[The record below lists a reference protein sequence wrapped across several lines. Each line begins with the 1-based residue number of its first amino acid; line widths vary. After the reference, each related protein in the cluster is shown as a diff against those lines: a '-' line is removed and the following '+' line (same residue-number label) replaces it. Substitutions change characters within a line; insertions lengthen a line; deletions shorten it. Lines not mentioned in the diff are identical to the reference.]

1 MLAMPRERSPL
12 RRAAFVISEA
22 SGRPRGPGVSPI
34 VLPLYQSRRPGPVKK
49 ESIRHM
55 DQKQI
60 INQLNETLLVRYGWS
75 MDNASP
81 QQVYRGLCY
90 VVNGMLASKSAEFHR
105 KNKGKQVYYMSM
117 EFLVG
122 TSLRNNLYN
131 LGLEDLFTKALA
143 KCGVDIHDLY
153 EIEPDAG
160 LGNGGLGRLAACYMD
175 SAASLDLPMTGYSIR
190 YEFGIFKQKIVDGW
204 QVEYMDDW
212 LNMGD
217 VWLVPHEGE
226 AVEVRFGGSVHG
238 WDDNGKYR
246 IKHLDFQSVMAVP
259 NDMYISGHDSSAVN
273 PLVLWSAK
281 SPNSFDMSAFT
292 RGDYAKALEGDTM
305 AEVISKVLYPADDHL
320 EGKRLRL
327 RQQYLLVS
335 ASVQTI
341 LKKHLRDNKNLD
353 NLPDKVSI
361 HINDTHPALCVPELM
376 RLLID
381 EYGYSWDRAW
391 DITCRTLSY
400 TNHTVMSEALERWS
414 VDLFQQLLPRVYQI
428 VQEIDRR
435 LRVDLH
441 GYYGN
446 DMGKIEYMA
455 VISSNEIRMAN
466 LCLSACHKVNGVSKL
481 HTEILENS
489 IFRDYYQMEPDH
501 FCNVTNGIAYRRWL
515 CQSNPQL
522 TALLQE
528 LIGDGF
534 TKDSTQLEKLLKYQD
549 DAQILQK
556 LQDIKLANKKRLADL
571 ILKRNGV
578 YVDPNSLFDVQIKR
592 LHEYKRQLLNV
603 LQILHMYLEIKRN
616 PHAPFQPRTFVFAAK
631 ASAGYIMAKQIIQ
644 LIVAVSSM
652 INHDPDVQD
661 KLKVVFMEDY
671 NVSLAEIIIPAAEIS
686 EQISIAGKE
695 ASGTGNMKLMIN
707 GAVTLG
713 TLDGANVE
721 IHEQVGDENIVLFGL
736 KTEEVNDLWRR
747 GYNPLDYVRGDG
759 ELKEV
764 MDLLM
769 GGFSGMHFDD
779 VVRSLTTNHKG
790 PADPYMCLADFHDY
804 VRAQRDVSAI
814 YSDKTRFNKMSLVN
828 IAKAGFFSADRAIDE
843 YAKNI
848 WHTK

>member
-1 MLAMPRERSPL
+1 
-12 RRAAFVISEA
+12 
-22 SGRPRGPGVSPI
+22 
-34 VLPLYQSRRPGPVKK
+34 
-49 ESIRHM
+49 M

-60 INQLNETLLVRYGWS
+60 ISQLEDTLLVRYGCPMES
-75 MDNASP
+75 ASP
-81 QQVYRGLCY
+81 QQVYRALCY
-90 VVNGMLASKSAEFHR
+90 VVNGMLASKSAEYHK
-105 KNKGKQVYYMSM
+105 KNQGKQVYYMSM

-122 TSLRNNLYN
+122 ASLRNNLYN
-131 LGLEDLFTKALA
+131 LGLEDVFAEALD

-153 EIEPDAG
+153 EMEPDAG
-160 LGNGGLGRLAACYMD
+160 LGNGGLGRLASCYMD
-175 SAASLDLPMTGYSIR
+175 SASTLDLPMTGYSIR

-204 QVEYMDDW
+204 QVEFPDDW

-217 VWLVPHEGE
+217 VWLVPHESE

-238 WDDNGKYR
+238 WEDNGKYR
-246 IKHLDFQSVMAVP
+246 VKHVDFQSVMAVP
-259 NDMYISGHDSSAVN
+259 NDMYISGYESKAVN

-281 SPNSFDMSAFT
+281 SPNSFDMSAFS

-305 AEVISKVLYPADDHL
+305 AEVISKVLYPADDHV
-320 EGKRLRL
+320 EGKKLRL

-341 LKKHLRDNKNLD
+341 LKKHLRSYKSLD

-376 RLLID
+376 RLLVD
-381 EYGYSWDRAW
+381 EHNYPWDKAW

-400 TNHTVMSEALERWS
+400 TNHTVMSEALERWD
-414 VDLFQQLLPRVYQI
+414 VKLFEQLLPRVFQI

-441 GYYGN
+441 GYYGS

-455 VISSNEIRMAN
+455 VISKNEIRMAN

-481 HTEILENS
+481 HSEILTNS

-515 CQSNPQL
+515 CQANPEL
-522 TALLQE
+522 TALLKE

-534 TKDSTQLEKLLKYQD
+534 TTDSTQLEKLMKYQD
-549 DAQILQK
+549 DQKVLKRLQE
-556 LQDIKLANKKRLADL
+556 IKLNNKKRLADL

-578 YVDPNSLFDVQIKR
+578 MVDPASLFDVQIKR

-603 LQILHMYLEIKRN
+603 LQILYMYLEIKAN
-616 PHAPFQPRTFVFAAK
+616 PGAPFQPRTFVFAAK

-644 LIVAVSSM
+644 LIVSVSNM
-652 INHDPDVQD
+652 VNHDPDVQD

-736 KTEEVNDLWRR
+736 KTDEVNELWKQ
-747 GYNPLDYVRGDG
+747 GYNPLDYVRNDP
-759 ELKEV
+759 ELKAV

-769 GGFSGMHFDD
+769 GGIGGMHFDD
-779 VVRSLTTNHKG
+779 IVRSLTTNHKG

-814 YSDKTRFNKMSLVN
+814 YGDKTRFTKMSLVN
-828 IAKAGFFSADRAIDE
+828 TAKAGFFSADRAVEE

-848 WHTK
+848 WHIK

>member
-1 MLAMPRERSPL
+1 
-12 RRAAFVISEA
+12 
-22 SGRPRGPGVSPI
+22 
-34 VLPLYQSRRPGPVKK
+34 
-49 ESIRHM
+49 M

-60 INQLNETLLVRYGWS
+60 ISQLEDTLLVRYGCPMES
-75 MDNASP
+75 ASP
-81 QQVYRGLCY
+81 QQVYRALCY
-90 VVNGMLASKSAEFHR
+90 VVNGMLASKSAEYHK
-105 KNKGKQVYYMSM
+105 KNQGKQVYYMSM

-122 TSLRNNLYN
+122 ASLRNNLYN
-131 LGLEDLFTKALA
+131 LGLEDVFAEALD

-153 EIEPDAG
+153 EMEPDAG
-160 LGNGGLGRLAACYMD
+160 LGNGGLGRLASCYMD
-175 SAASLDLPMTGYSIR
+175 SASTLDLPMTGYSIR

-204 QVEYMDDW
+204 QVEFPDDW

-217 VWLVPHEGE
+217 VWLVPHESE

-238 WDDNGKYR
+238 WEDNGKYR
-246 IKHLDFQSVMAVP
+246 VKHVDFQSVMAVP
-259 NDMYISGHDSSAVN
+259 NDMYISGYESKAVN

-281 SPNSFDMSAFT
+281 SPNSFDMSAFS

-305 AEVISKVLYPADDHL
+305 AEVISKVLYPADDHV
-320 EGKRLRL
+320 EGKKLRL

-341 LKKHLRDNKNLD
+341 LKKHLRSYKSLD

-376 RLLID
+376 RLLVD
-381 EYGYSWDRAW
+381 EHNYPWDKAW

-400 TNHTVMSEALERWS
+400 TNHTVMSEALERWD
-414 VDLFQQLLPRVYQI
+414 VKLFEQLLPRVFQI

-441 GYYGN
+441 GYYGS

-455 VISSNEIRMAN
+455 VISKNEIRMAN

-481 HTEILENS
+481 HSEILTNS

-515 CQSNPQL
+515 CQANPEL
-522 TALLQE
+522 TALLKE

-534 TKDSTQLEKLLKYQD
+534 TTDSTQLEKLMKYQD
-549 DAQILQK
+549 DQKVLKRLQE
-556 LQDIKLANKKRLADL
+556 IKLNNKKRLADL

-578 YVDPNSLFDVQIKR
+578 MVDPASLFDVQIKR

-603 LQILHMYLEIKRN
+603 LQILYMYLEIKAN
-616 PHAPFQPRTFVFAAK
+616 PGAPFQPRTFVFAAK

-644 LIVAVSSM
+644 LIVSVSNM
-652 INHDPDVQD
+652 VNHDPDVQD

-736 KTEEVNDLWRR
+736 KTDEVNELWKQ
-747 GYNPLDYVRGDG
+747 GYNPLDYVRNDP
-759 ELKEV
+759 ELKAV

-769 GGFSGMHFDD
+769 GGIGGMHFDD
-779 VVRSLTTNHKG
+779 IVRSLTTNHKG

-814 YSDKTRFNKMSLVN
+814 YGDKTRFTKMSLVN
-828 IAKAGFFSADRAIDE
+828 TAKAGFFSADRAVEE

>member
-1 MLAMPRERSPL
+1 
-12 RRAAFVISEA
+12 
-22 SGRPRGPGVSPI
+22 
-34 VLPLYQSRRPGPVKK
+34 
-49 ESIRHM
+49 M

-60 INQLNETLLVRYGWS
+60 ISQLEDTLLVRYGCPMES
-75 MDNASP
+75 ASP
-81 QQVYRGLCY
+81 QQVYRALCY
-90 VVNGMLASKSAEFHR
+90 VVNGMLASKSAEYHK
-105 KNKGKQVYYMSM
+105 KNQGKQVYYMSM

-131 LGLEDLFTKALA
+131 LGLEDVFAEALD

-153 EIEPDAG
+153 EMEPDAG
-160 LGNGGLGRLAACYMD
+160 LGNGGLGRLASCYMD
-175 SAASLDLPMTGYSIR
+175 SASTLDLPMTGYSIR

-204 QVEYMDDW
+204 QVEFPDDW

-217 VWLVPHEGE
+217 VWLVPHESE

-238 WDDNGKYR
+238 WEDNGKYR
-246 IKHLDFQSVMAVP
+246 VKHVDFQSVMAVP
-259 NDMYISGHDSSAVN
+259 NDMYISGYESKAVN

-281 SPNSFDMSAFT
+281 SPNSFDMSAFS

-305 AEVISKVLYPADDHL
+305 AEVISKVLYPADDHV
-320 EGKRLRL
+320 EGKKLRL

-341 LKKHLRDNKNLD
+341 LRKHLRDNKTLD

-376 RLLID
+376 RLLVD
-381 EYGYSWDRAW
+381 EHNYPWDKAW

-400 TNHTVMSEALERWS
+400 TNHTVMSEALERWD
-414 VDLFQQLLPRVYQI
+414 VKLFEQLLPRVFQI

-441 GYYGN
+441 GYYGS

-455 VISSNEIRMAN
+455 VISKNEIRMAN

-481 HTEILENS
+481 HSEILTNS

-515 CQSNPQL
+515 CQANPEL
-522 TALLQE
+522 TALLKE

-534 TKDSTQLEKLLKYQD
+534 TTDSTQLEKLMKYQD
-549 DAQILQK
+549 DQKVLKRLQE
-556 LQDIKLANKKRLADL
+556 IKLNNKKRLADL

-578 YVDPNSLFDVQIKR
+578 MVDPASLFDVQIKR

-603 LQILHMYLEIKRN
+603 LQILYMYLEIKAN
-616 PHAPFQPRTFVFAAK
+616 PGAPFQPRTFVFAAK

-644 LIVAVSSM
+644 LIVSVSNM
-652 INHDPDVQD
+652 VNHDPDVQD

-736 KTEEVNDLWRR
+736 KTDEVNELWKQ
-747 GYNPLDYVRGDG
+747 GYNPLDYVRNDP
-759 ELKEV
+759 ELKAV

-769 GGFSGMHFDD
+769 GGIGGMHFDD
-779 VVRSLTTNHKG
+779 IVRSLTTNHKG

-814 YSDKTRFNKMSLVN
+814 YGDKTRFTKMSLVN
-828 IAKAGFFSADRAIDE
+828 TAKAGFFSADRAVEE

>member
-1 MLAMPRERSPL
+1 
-12 RRAAFVISEA
+12 
-22 SGRPRGPGVSPI
+22 
-34 VLPLYQSRRPGPVKK
+34 
-49 ESIRHM
+49 M

-60 INQLNETLLVRYGWS
+60 IKQLDEMLLVRYGCS
-75 MDNASP
+75 MDTASP
-81 QQVYRGLCY
+81 QQVYRALCY
-90 VVNGMLASKSAEFHR
+90 VVNGMLATKSAEFYR
-105 KNKGKQVYYMSM
+105 KNQGKQVYYMSM

-131 LGLEDLFTKALA
+131 LGLEDMFTKALA
-143 KCGVDIHDLY
+143 KCGVDIQDLY
-153 EIEPDAG
+153 EMEPDAG
-160 LGNGGLGRLAACYMD
+160 LGNGGLGRLASCYMD
-175 SAASLDLPMTGYSIR
+175 SASSMNLPMTGYSIR

-204 QVEYMDDW
+204 QMEFPDDW
-212 LNMGD
+212 MNQGH
-217 VWLVPHEGE
+217 VWLVPHESE
-226 AVEVRFGGSVHG
+226 AVEVRFGGHVHG
-238 WDDNGKYR
+238 WEDNGIYR
-246 IKHLDFQSVMAVP
+246 VTHLNYQSVMAVP
-259 NDMYISGHDSSAVN
+259 NEMYISGHDSEAVN

-281 SPNSFDMSAFT
+281 SPNSFDMSAFS

-305 AEVISKVLYPADDHL
+305 AEVISKVLYPADDHI

-341 LKKHLRDNKNLD
+341 LKKHLRENKTLD
-353 NLPDKVSI
+353 SLPDKVSI

-376 RLLID
+376 RLLVD
-381 EYGYSWDRAW
+381 EYGYNWDKAW

-414 VDLFQQLLPRVYQI
+414 VRLFEQLLPRVYQI

-441 GYYGN
+441 GFYGN

-455 VISSNEIRMAN
+455 VISRDEIRMAN
-466 LCLSACHKVNGVSKL
+466 LCLACCHKVNGVSKL
-481 HTEILENS
+481 HSDILTNS

-515 CQSNPQL
+515 CQSNPEL
-522 TALLQE
+522 TALLKE

-534 TKDSTQLEKLLKYQD
+534 VKDSTQLEKLLKYKD
-549 DAQILQK
+549 DQGVLQR
-556 LQDIKLANKKRLADL
+556 LQDIKFDNKKRLADL
-571 ILKRNGV
+571 ILKRDGV
-578 YVDPNSLFDVQIKR
+578 MVDPNSLFDVQIKR

-603 LQILHMYLEIKRN
+603 LQILHMYLEIKHN
-616 PHAPFQPRTFVFAAK
+616 PHAPFQPRTFIFAAK
-631 ASAGYIMAKQIIQ
+631 ASAGYIMAKQTIQ
-644 LIVAVSSM
+644 LIVYVSRLV
-652 INHDPDVQD
+652 NNDPDTRE
-661 KLKVVFMEDY
+661 KLRVVFMEDY
-671 NVSLAEIIIPAAEIS
+671 KVSLAEVIIPAAEIS
-686 EQISIAGKE
+686 EQISVAGKE

-736 KTEEVNDLWRR
+736 KTEEVNDLWRW
-747 GYNPLDYVRGDG
+747 GYNPLDYVRNDS
-759 ELKEV
+759 ELKAV

-769 GGFSGMHFDD
+769 GGINGMHFDD
-779 VVRSLTTNHKG
+779 IVRSLTTNHRG

-814 YSDKTRFNKMSLVN
+814 YDDKSRFNKMSLVN
-828 IAKAGFFSADRAIDE
+828 IAKAGFFSADRAVDE
-843 YAKNI
+843 YARNI
-848 WHTK
+848 WHMK

>member
-1 MLAMPRERSPL
+1 
-12 RRAAFVISEA
+12 
-22 SGRPRGPGVSPI
+22 
-34 VLPLYQSRRPGPVKK
+34 
-49 ESIRHM
+49 M

-60 INQLNETLLVRYGWS
+60 ISQLEEMLLVRYGCPIES
-75 MDNASP
+75 ASP
-81 QQVYRGLCY
+81 QQVYRALCY
-90 VVNGMLASKSAEFHR
+90 VVNGMLASKSAEFYR
-105 KNKGKQVYYMSM
+105 KNQGKQVYYMSM

-131 LGLEDLFTKALA
+131 LGLEDIFTKALA

-153 EIEPDAG
+153 EMEPDAG
-160 LGNGGLGRLAACYMD
+160 LGNGGLGRLASCYMD
-175 SAASLDLPMTGYSIR
+175 SASSLDLPMTGYSIR

-204 QVEYMDDW
+204 QVEFPDDW

-217 VWLVPHEGE
+217 VWLVPHESE

-238 WDDNGKYR
+238 WEDNGKYR
-246 IKHLDFQSVMAVP
+246 IKHVDFQSVMAVP
-259 NDMYISGHDSSAVN
+259 NDMYISGHNSKAVN

-281 SPNSFDMSAFT
+281 SPNSFDMSAFS

-305 AEVISKVLYPADDHL
+305 AEVISKVLYPADDHT

-341 LKKHLRDNKNLD
+341 LKKHLRDNKKLD

-376 RLLID
+376 RLLVD
-381 EYGYSWDRAW
+381 EHNYPWDKAW

-400 TNHTVMSEALERWS
+400 TNHTVMSEALERWNVS
-414 VDLFQQLLPRVYQI
+414 LFQQLLPRVFQI

-435 LRVDLH
+435 LRIDLH

-455 VISSNEIRMAN
+455 VISKDEIRMAN
-466 LCLSACHKVNGVSKL
+466 LCLACCHKVNGVSKL
-481 HTEILENS
+481 HSEILTNS

-515 CQSNPQL
+515 CQANPQL
-522 TALLQE
+522 TALLKE

-534 TKDSTQLEKLLKYQD
+534 VSDSTQLEKLLKYKD
-549 DAQILQK
+549 DQGVLQR
-556 LQDIKLANKKRLADL
+556 LQEIKLANKERLAGL
-571 ILKRNGV
+571 ILKRNGIM
-578 YVDPNSLFDVQIKR
+578 VDPNSLFDVQIKR
-592 LHEYKRQLLNV
+592 LHEYKRQLLNI

-616 PHAPFQPRTFVFAAK
+616 PGAPFQPRTFVFAAK

-644 LIVAVSSM
+644 LIVSVSSM

-671 NVSLAEIIIPAAEIS
+671 NVSLAEVIIPAAEIS
-686 EQISIAGKE
+686 EQISVAGKE

-721 IHEQVGDENIVLFGL
+721 IHEQVGDDNIVLFGL
-736 KTEEVNDLWRR
+736 KTDEVNDLWRR

-759 ELKEV
+759 ELKAV

-769 GGFSGMHFDD
+769 GGIAGMHFDD
-779 VVRSLTTNHKG
+779 IVRSLTTNHKG
-790 PADPYMCLADFHDY
+790 PADPYMNLADFHDY

-814 YSDKTRFNKMSLVN
+814 YGDKPRFNRMSLVN
-828 IAKAGFFSADRAIDE
+828 IAKAGFFSADRAVEE

-848 WHTK
+848 WHMK